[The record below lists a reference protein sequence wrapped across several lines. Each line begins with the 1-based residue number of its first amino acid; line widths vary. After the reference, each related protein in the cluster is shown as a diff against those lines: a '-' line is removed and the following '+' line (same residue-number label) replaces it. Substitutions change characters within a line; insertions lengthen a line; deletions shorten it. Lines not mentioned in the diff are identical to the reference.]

1 MQASVLAHRGL
12 RIGNKEIECLTQNL
26 LLSASLKNAENSKF
40 LNKEIS
46 IAFNIISISFKC
58 AYNCEVIFYT
68 NSPERPALGVP
79 Y

>member
-1 MQASVLAHRGL
+1 MQVSVLAHRGL
-12 RIGNKEIECLTQNL
+12 RIGNKEIECLIQNL

-58 AYNCEVIFYT
+58 ANCEVIFYT

>member
-1 MQASVLAHRGL
+1 MQVSVLARRGL
-12 RIGNKEIECLTQNL
+12 RIGNKEIECLIQNL

-46 IAFNIISISFKC
+46 IAFNIISISFKY

-68 NSPERPALGVP
+68 NSPERAALGVP